1 MQKDLILAPVC
12 FGRRTV
18 EMAAAIKNTFE
29 PIISTHLYPRS
40 QIDIFVQV
48 LSQDGGQWSNI
59 ELSCAVHIANHHLTG
74 MLSAAIN
81 ATTLALIHAGIS
93 ITTPL
98 SSLAVSALHD
108 VALLDPSATEEND
121 LPTVTVA
128 CLSPSI
134 QPGVTSAGE
143 EAEEDDPLEG
153 QITVVNM
160 ETRLSID
167 RFEGMLKLAV
177 QGCKVISQEMDS
189 VIRAWTANMA
199 EKVKEGPKYYT
210 SDHSRARLVRSDND
224 DMDTA

>member
-1 MQKDLILAPVC
+1 M
-12 FGRRTV
+12 
-18 EMAAAIKNTFE
+18 
-29 PIISTHLYPRS
+29 
-40 QIDIFVQV
+40 
-48 LSQDGGQWSNI
+48 
-59 ELSCAVHIANHHLTG
+59 ANHCLTG

-128 CLSPSI
+128 CLAPSI
-134 QPGVTSAGE
+134 KPGVTDVE
-143 EAEEDDPLEG
+143 QEADEDDPLEG

-177 QGCKVISQEMDS
+177 QGCKVISQEMDN

-210 SDHSRARLVRSDND
+210 KEHTLANDAISGDD
-224 DMDTA
+224 DMDSL